1 MKTDY
6 PLTFESNFHPA
17 LWGGESW
24 EISAHPAGPSIIAN
38 GELKGKALSEVM
50 PDFPLLIKVIDAKTR
65 LSVQVHPNEETR
77 KVTGGDPKTE
87 MWVMLEDGFIYAG
100 LKPGVCAKDIEEAV
114 KSGAF
119 EDLMV
124 RHDAKKG
131 ECFFIPGGLVHA
143 IGDNAKIY
151 EVQQSSDTTFRLYDW
166 NRVGKDGRP
175 RELHVE
181 KSCQAIDYS
190 LPAPEAC
197 DEIECPFFHF
207 RKLTLTAQDTLC
219 DNDSPMVVFDPVAM
233 KSTLVP
239 AGTVYR
245 GDSAA
250 ELFVTT
256 IPRP

>member
-1 MKTDY
+1 MKIDY

-24 EISAHPAGPSIIAN
+24 EISAHPAGPSVIAN
-38 GELKGKALSEVM
+38 GELKGKTLSEVI

-77 KVTGGDPKTE
+77 KTTGGDPKTE

-100 LKPGVCAKDIEEAV
+100 LRPGVSAKDIEAAV
-114 KSGAF
+114 RSGAF
-119 EDLMV
+119 EELMV

-166 NRVGKDGRP
+166 NRVGKDGKP

-190 LPAPEAC
+190 LPAPQAC

-207 RKLTLTAQDTLC
+207 RKLKPAAQDTLC
-219 DNDSPMVVFDPVAM
+219 DDDSPMVVFDPVAM

-239 AGTVYR
+239 AGVVYR
-245 GDSAA
+245 VGSAA

-256 IPRP
+256 IPRR